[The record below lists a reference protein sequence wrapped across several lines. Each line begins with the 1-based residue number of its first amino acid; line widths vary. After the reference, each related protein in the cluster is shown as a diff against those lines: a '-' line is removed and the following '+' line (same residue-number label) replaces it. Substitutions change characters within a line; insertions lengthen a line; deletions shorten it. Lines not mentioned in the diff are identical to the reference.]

1 MSFIRQ
7 EANQLLLLGNQI
19 LDIQEAK
26 SENFSMHF
34 CIPTFMLLNFQIND
48 FLNVQAGVPLISK
61 KFNVTTEFARKR
73 LILFKNQIIQTKMDE
88 EFKRQMKTLYPK
100 VNPDNYSDETKAI
113 LSKLRSQVAAK
124 ERVMNA

>member
-1 MSFIRQ
+1 M
-7 EANQLLLLGNQI
+7 
-19 LDIQEAK
+19 
-26 SENFSMHF
+26 
-34 CIPTFMLLNFQIND
+34 
-48 FLNVQAGVPLISK
+48 
-61 KFNVTTEFARKR
+61 
-73 LILFKNQIIQTKMDE
+73 FKNQIIQTKMDE